1 VAIHRSSEASPH
13 VEGRLWDD
21 EDTGETLVVD
31 AIHAHGTLAAI
42 EFTHTGMAAA
52 NLLTRVPPMGPSHLP
67 LAGRVN
73 PIQARRMSREDIG
86 DLRWWHRDA
95 VERGIRV
102 GDSVVLVTG
111 RLPDDDLLL
120 AFEARRDDWGDAGLE
135 TVRLVGEALSP
146 GTTASAVWDGRRF
159 ADDLGRRR
167 DDAIFRRDIPRPV

>member
-1 VAIHRSSEASPH
+1 
-13 VEGRLWDD
+13 
-21 EDTGETLVVD
+21 
-31 AIHAHGTLAAI
+31 
-42 EFTHTGMAAA
+42 
-52 NLLTRVPPMGPSHLP
+52 
-67 LAGRVN
+67 
-73 PIQARRMSREDIG
+73 MSREDIG